1 MFMWRMMLKANTQAL
16 FLLMMILLIAACSPQ
31 AVDESELPTLAVL
44 PTGEPTAEPTLVPP
58 TALPTETVSATSTS
72 TPEVLPPTEAPPVV
86 AANPGDG
93 NLLPGCDTWQNWD
106 ASRLEMRD
114 RIYAQPP
121 ASDPAATALTQVQ
134 QLRAEVALLDYDE
147 CLTAARSAYLTAL
160 DAAASALS
168 APDRATAEGFE
179 TTAAQALAEFDNA
192 IRLLENS

>member
-1 MFMWRMMLKANTQAL
+1 MLKTNTQAL
-16 FLLMMILLIAACSPQ
+16 LLLMLILLIAACSPQ
-31 AVDESELPTLAVL
+31 AADDSELPTLAVL
-44 PTGEPTAEPTLVPP
+44 PTDEPTAEPTLVPP
-58 TALPTETVSATSTS
+58 TVPPTETPPATS
-72 TPEVLPPTEAPPVV
+72 TPEVIPPTDAPPVV
-86 AANPGDG
+86 AANPGEG

-147 CLTAARSAYLTAL
+147 CLLAARSAYLSAL

-168 APDRATAEGFE
+168 APDRATADGFE

-192 IRLLENS
+192 IRVLENS

>member
-1 MFMWRMMLKANTQAL
+1 MLKANTQAL

-31 AVDESELPTLAVL
+31 AADEGELPTLAVL

-58 TALPTETVSATSTS
+58 TALPTETVPATN

-121 ASDPAATALTQVQ
+121 AGDPAVTALTQVQ

-147 CLTAARSAYLTAL
+147 CLTAARSAYLSAL

-192 IRLLENS
+192 IRVLENS